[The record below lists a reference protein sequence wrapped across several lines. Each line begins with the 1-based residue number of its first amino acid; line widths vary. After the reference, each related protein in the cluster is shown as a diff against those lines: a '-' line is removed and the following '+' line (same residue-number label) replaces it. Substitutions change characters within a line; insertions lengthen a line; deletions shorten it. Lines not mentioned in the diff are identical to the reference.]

1 VPSPGSNL
9 RALLGRERP
18 LVDTGYGN
26 ALNARR
32 AVRAFERAGVAA
44 VQIEDQAFPKR
55 CGHFSGTRTIALDEM
70 LGKLRAVLE
79 ARCDPDLV
87 VIARTDAIAASG
99 LDAAVE
105 RARAYAEAGAD
116 LVFVEAPTTLEA
128 LAERYAPQTMEAIR
142 DA

>member
-1 VPSPGSNL
+1 MPSPGSNL

-18 LVDTGYGN
+18 LVVPGCAD

-32 AVRAFERAGVAA
+32 AVRAFERAG
-44 VQIEDQAFPKR
+44 
-55 CGHFSGTRTIALDEM
+55 
-70 LGKLRAVLE
+70 
-79 ARCDPDLV
+79 
-87 VIARTDAIAASG
+87 
-99 LDAAVE
+99 
-105 RARAYAEAGAD
+105 AYAEAGAD